1 MFGVKEYMNDNDSV
15 ASVET
20 YYSHDAVSD
29 EIQEEEEEVYMEEE
43 YDENYYMNE
52 VPYKTKPVEKETP
65 KIERPKVMNTKIPEV
80 NPWCLHVQNKL
91 DEKIVKSISE
101 IMEEEKEKEEMLK
114 KKKQEE
120 EERRSKFKRK
130 KYFNF
135 KNNQRISSNGRSML
149 LDMKRENIK
158 K

>member
-29 EIQEEEEEVYMEEE
+29 DIREEEEVFMEEE

-65 KIERPKVMNTKIPEV
+65 KVIFNTKIPKV
-80 NPWCLHVQNKL
+80 NPWSLQVQDKL

-114 KKKQEE
+114 KKTQEE
-120 EERRSKFKRK
+120 EEKKSKFKRK

-135 KNNQRISSNGRSML
+135 KNNHHKSSNGRSML